1 MTSNGKTLRIFNGT
15 LLAAPGTA
23 PPINDAEVQVAGGR
37 IVYAGLQADAPAFQA
52 GEDLDAT
59 GKLVLPGLVNGHSH
73 LCMIFGRTLGPEM
86 SLLQW
91 LDRQMPLIRAFD
103 EETLYIAELLG
114 CLENI
119 RNGNTTLVENIFA
132 PHPGDWAP
140 EDAAFRAMRDSGIR
154 GIVARGFTGRNFAPD
169 FIETGEEQIERIGA
183 LAGTWKG
190 AEDGRLGL
198 FISPLLPW
206 SMTAE
211 HFADTRALADRHG
224 LMIHQHVA
232 ESPEF
237 NAKIE
242 QVFERPLRNVELLQE
257 MGCLGPDVQ
266 AVAVSDLNDREIEI
280 LAETD
285 TRVIFDPQTRLF
297 WGTGFPEI
305 KKFLD
310 AGLTCGLGSN
320 GPAAN
325 CGQDLFESMK
335 YACATA
341 KTAAGD
347 PQAMTRHRALRMA
360 TAEGAT
366 VLGLGDDI
374 GRIEAG
380 RRADIITVDL
390 QQAHLMPTFD
400 IEAALVYSARGADV
414 RDSVIDGQLVMRDR
428 KILSIDEAALLAE
441 VRRAAASVAA
451 KAGVDLEATPPLAAE

>member
-1 MTSNGKTLRIFNGT
+1 MSVLPPTLRVHNGG
-15 LLAAPGTA
+15 LLASPGEA
-23 PPINDAEVQVAGGR
+23 PPIERAEVHISGGC
-37 IVYAGLQADAPAFQA
+37 IDYAGPADGAPEFAA
-52 GEDLDAT
+52 DLDIDAT
-59 GKLVLPGLVNGHSH
+59 GKLILPGLINGHSH

-86 SLLQW
+86 TLLQW

-103 EETLYIAELLG
+103 AETLYLAELLG
-114 CLENI
+114 CIENI

-132 PHPGDWAP
+132 PRSGNWSP

-169 FIETGEEQIERIGA
+169 FIESGEEQAEKIADLASSWQGA
-183 LAGTWKG
+183 A
-190 AEDGRLGL
+190 DGRLGL

-206 SMTAE
+206 AMTAE
-211 HFADTRALADRHG
+211 HFQQTRELADRHG
-224 LMIHQHVA
+224 MMIHQHVA

-237 NAKIE
+237 NTKIE
-242 QVFERPLRNVELLQE
+242 QVFERPLRNVELLYE

-266 AVAVSDLNDREIEI
+266 AVAVSDLNDREIEL

-310 AGLTCGLGSN
+310 AGLTCGLGTN

-341 KTAAGD
+341 KTAAND
-347 PQAMTRHRALRMA
+347 PQALTRHRALRMA
-360 TAEGAT
+360 TSEGAT
-366 VLGLGDDI
+366 VLGLGDRV
-374 GRIEAG
+374 GKIEAG
-380 RRADIITVDL
+380 RRADIITIDL
-390 QQAHLMPTFD
+390 QQPHLMPTFD
-400 IEAALVYSARGADV
+400 IEAALVYSAKGADV
-414 RDSVIDGQLVMRDR
+414 CDSVIDGQLVMRDR
-428 KILSIDEAALLAE
+428 KIQTLDEAALLE
-441 VRRAAASVAA
+441 QVRHAAGSVAK
-451 KAGVDLEATPPLAAE
+451 KAGIELNASAALAAE

>member
-1 MTSNGKTLRIFNGT
+1 MSDVRPTIRLHGGV
-15 LLAAPGTA
+15 LLAAPGEAGTLD
-23 PPINDAEVQVAGGR
+23 DAEVQVTGGE
-37 IVYAGLQADAPAFQA
+37 ITYAGPADQAPDFTAEIDIPAA
-52 GEDLDAT
+52 
-59 GKLVLPGLVNGHSH
+59 GKLIMPGLINGHSH
-73 LCMIFGRTLGPEM
+73 LCMIFGRTLGAELT
-86 SLLQW
+86 LLEW
-91 LDRQMPLIRAFD
+91 LDREMPLIRSFD
-103 EETLYIAELLG
+103 SDTLYLAEMLG
-114 CLENI
+114 CIENI

-132 PHPGDWAP
+132 PHAGDWAP

-169 FIETGEEQIERIGA
+169 FIETGEEQIERIGS
-183 LAGTWKG
+183 LAETWKG
-190 AEDGRLGL
+190 TEDGRLGL

-206 SMTAE
+206 SMTPE
-211 HFADTRALADRHG
+211 HFRQTRDLADAHG

-237 NAKIE
+237 NTKIE
-242 QVFERPLRNVELLQE
+242 QVFGRPVRNVELLHE

-266 AVAVSDLNDREIEI
+266 AVAVSDLNDREIEL

-341 KTAAGD
+341 KTAAND
-347 PQAMTRHRALRMA
+347 PQALTRDRALRMA
-360 TAEGAT
+360 TSEGAS
-366 VLGLGDDI
+366 VLGLGDTV
-374 GRIEAG
+374 GRIAPG
-380 RRADIITVDL
+380 QRADIITIDL
-390 QQAHLMPTFD
+390 LQPHLMPTFD

-414 RDSVIDGQLVMRDR
+414 RDSIIDGNLVMRDR
-428 KILSIDEAALLAE
+428 EILTVDEAALLQE
-441 VRRAAASVAA
+441 VAVAAATVVAR
-451 KAGVDLEATPPLAAE
+451 AGVDAPYAPRLAAE